1 MMSLVGFSK
10 EDRDTNIL
18 RIGFVAAEIVRH
30 RGVVICAAV
39 SRYRAACNECRTL
52 IGENRF
58 IEIFVDTPLK
68 VCDQRYINGMYAKA
82 RRGEIKRFTGI
93 GDPYDEPLNP
103 E

>member
-39 SRYRAACNECRTL
+39 SRYRAARNECRTL

-58 IEIFVDTPLK
+58 IEIFVDIFWTFANSA
-68 VCDQRYINGMYAKA
+68 ISKA
-82 RRGEIKRFTGI
+82 CTRRRAVVI
-93 GDPYDEPLNP
+93 
-103 E
+103 